1 MLDSVTSSTRF
12 DLHLH
17 SLRSD
22 GRYPP
27 EEVLRRCA
35 LAGLDVIALTDHD
48 LPTAIPPGQH
58 LVEGR
63 TITVLAGAEVSGVH
77 QGREHHL
84 LVYFAGEVPQ
94 GFRDFCTA
102 QCVARARRYEQAR
115 GNLGL
120 SGIEPAQDEAVCG
133 QTALTRHHLARQ
145 LVERGH
151 VQNLR
156 EAFALYLS
164 ESRKLV
170 PPIELTFTEAL
181 RIARAAGGIT
191 SWAHPP
197 ATMLQECLPAF
208 VAAGLHGIEGL
219 RPQVTSADRRKYRNA
234 ARRFGLLLTGGSDW
248 HGWGD
253 DHDLGLFRVEAHE
266 ITGFI
271 ERLRAA

>member
-1 MLDSVTSSTRF
+1 MLDALAPSTRF

-35 LAGLDVIALTDHD
+35 RAGLDVIALTDHD
-48 LPTAIPPGQH
+48 LPTALPLGKQV
-58 LVEGR
+58 VEGR

-77 QGREHHL
+77 EGREHHL

-94 GFRDFCTA
+94 GFRDFCA
-102 QCVARARRYEQAR
+102 EQCAARARRYEQAR
-115 GNLGL
+115 SNLGL
-120 SGIEPAQDEAVCG
+120 PGIEPAHEEARSG

-145 LVERGH
+145 LVDRGH
-151 VQNLR
+151 VKNLR

-164 ESRKLV
+164 GSRGLV
-170 PPIELTFTEAL
+170 PSIELTFPDAL
-181 RIARAAGGIT
+181 RIARAFGGIT

-197 ATMLQECLPAF
+197 PTMLPECLPAF

-234 ARRFGLLLTGGSDW
+234 ARRYGLMLTGGSDW

-253 DHDLGLFRVEAHE
+253 DGDLGLFRVEAHE
-266 ITGFI
+266 IPGFI